1 MAARRKLGR
10 DLMKTRAISAI
21 AALVAGSAIAADD
34 YPNRSI
40 TILVP
45 FAPGGVVDL
54 ASRTIGEGL
63 SKMWGQEVIV
73 ENRAGGSGF
82 IAASAAAQADA
93 DGYTLFMGESGT
105 LAINPALFDEM
116 PYDPEADFTPI
127 STITDTPLVLVANKA
142 APFDTMAGF
151 LDAAKAAP
159 GEITYSSAGIG
170 TLNHLAPE
178 WMAIEAGIEIA
189 HIPYRG
195 GRPAAT
201 AVASGE
207 VDVSVVSYSSTK
219 PFIDSG
225 DVVVLSTASGQRI
238 APSPETPTMQEAG
251 VPNVD
256 TSQWTG
262 LVAPAGTPDA
272 ILDKLNAAIAEVLA
286 DPAVIERLTGAGA
299 APYPSSRE
307 AFQGMLDR
315 LRPQFA
321 SIIDT
326 AGIEPQ

>member
-1 MAARRKLGR
+1 
-10 DLMKTRAISAI
+10 MKKSMILA
-21 AALVAGSAIAADD
+21 AALAAMTAGHAAAQN
-34 YPNRSI
+34 YPERAI

-63 SKMWGQEVIV
+63 SKKWGVEVIV

-82 IAASAAAQADA
+82 IAATALAQSAP
-93 DGYTLFMGESGT
+93 DGYTLFMGEAGT
-105 LAINPALFDEM
+105 MTINPSLFDQT
-116 PYDPEADFTPI
+116 PYDAEADFTPI
-127 STITDTPLVLVANKA
+127 STVTDTPLILVANKE
-142 APFDTMAGF
+142 APFSTMEDF
-151 LDAAKAAP
+151 LAAAKAQP
-159 GEITYSSAGIG
+159 GMITYSSAGVG

-178 WMAIEAGIEIA
+178 WMALEAGITLQ
-189 HIPYRG
+189 HIPYKG

-262 LVAPAGTPDA
+262 LMGRAGTPEP
-272 ILDKLNAAIAEVLA
+272 ILDQLNAAVQEVLA
-286 DPAVIERLTGAGA
+286 DPAVAARLSEAGA
-299 APYPSSRE
+299 APFPSSR
-307 AFQGMLDR
+307 ADFQAMLER
-315 LRPQFA
+315 LRGQFA
-321 SIIDT
+321 TIIET
-326 AGIEPQ
+326 ADITPQ

>member
-1 MAARRKLGR
+1 MNRLFATALAAV
-10 DLMKTRAISAI
+10 I
-21 AALVAGSAIAADD
+21 ATGAAAQDD
-34 YPNRSI
+34 YPNRAI

-54 ASRTIGEGL
+54 ASRTIGEGISRRL
-63 SKMWGQEVIV
+63 GQEVIV

-82 IAASAAAQADA
+82 IAASAAAQAEP
-93 DGYTLFMGESGT
+93 DGYTLFMGEAGT
-105 LAINPALFDEM
+105 LTINPSLFEET
-116 PYDPEADFTPI
+116 PYDAEADFTTV
-127 STITDTPLVLVANKA
+127 STITDTPLILVANKNANFKTFEDFLA
-142 APFDTMAGF
+142 AAR
-151 LDAAKAAP
+151 AEP
-159 GEITYSSAGIG
+159 GRITYSSAGIG

-178 WMAIEAGIEIA
+178 WMALEGDLDIQ
-189 HIPYRG
+189 HIPYKG

-225 DVVVLSTASGQRI
+225 DVVVLATTSAERI
-238 APSPETPTMQEAG
+238 APSPDTPTMQEGG

-262 LVAPAGTPDA
+262 LMAPAGTPDA
-272 ILDKLNAAIAEVLA
+272 ILDTLNATIAEILA
-286 DPAVIERLTGAGA
+286 EPEVAKTLTEAGA

-307 AFQGMLDR
+307 DFDAMLDR
-315 LRPQFA
+315 LRGQFA
-321 SIIDT
+321 LIIET
-326 AGIEPQ
+326 AGISAQ

>member
-1 MAARRKLGR
+1 MKKLLGAAFAA
-10 DLMKTRAISAI
+10 MI
-21 AALVAGSAIAADD
+21 ATGAAAQED
-34 YPNRSI
+34 YPNRAI

-63 SKMWGQEVIV
+63 SRRLGQEVIV

-82 IAASAAAQADA
+82 IAASAAAQAEP
-93 DGYTLFMGESGT
+93 DGYTLFMGEAGT
-105 LAINPALFDEM
+105 LTINPSLFEET
-116 PYDPEADFTPI
+116 PYDAEADFTTV
-127 STITDTPLVLVANKA
+127 STITDTPLILVANKNASFKTFEEFLEA
-142 APFDTMAGF
+142 ARAE
-151 LDAAKAAP
+151 P
-159 GEITYSSAGIG
+159 GSITYSSAGIG

-178 WMAIEAGIEIA
+178 WMSLEGDIQIQ
-189 HIPYRG
+189 HIPYKG

-225 DVVVLSTASGQRI
+225 DVIVLATTSAKRI
-238 APSPETPTMQEAG
+238 DPSPETPTMQEGG

-262 LVAPAGTPDA
+262 LMAPAGTPDA
-272 ILDKLNAAIAEVLA
+272 VLDKLNATIAEILA
-286 DPAVIERLTGAGA
+286 EPEVAKTLTDAGA
-299 APYPSSRE
+299 APYPSSRDE
-307 AFQGMLDR
+307 FDAMLDR
-315 LRPQFA
+315 LRGQFKT
-321 SIIDT
+321 IIET
-326 AGIEPQ
+326 AGITAQ

>member
-1 MAARRKLGR
+1 MKKLLG
-10 DLMKTRAISAI
+10 
-21 AALVAGSAIAADD
+21 AALAAMIATGAAAQED
-34 YPNRSI
+34 YPNRAI

-63 SKMWGQEVIV
+63 SRRLGQEVIV

-82 IAASAAAQADA
+82 IAASAAAQAEP
-93 DGYTLFMGESGT
+93 DGYTLFMGEAGT
-105 LAINPALFDEM
+105 LTINPSLFEET
-116 PYDPEADFTPI
+116 PYDAEADFTTV
-127 STITDTPLVLVANKA
+127 STITDTPLILVANKNASFKTFEEFLEA
-142 APFDTMAGF
+142 ARAE
-151 LDAAKAAP
+151 P
-159 GEITYSSAGIG
+159 GAITYSSAGIG

-178 WMAIEAGIEIA
+178 WMSLEGDIQIQ
-189 HIPYRG
+189 HIPYKG

-225 DVVVLSTASGQRI
+225 DVIVLATTSAKRI
-238 APSPETPTMQEAG
+238 DPSPETPTMQEGG

-262 LVAPAGTPDA
+262 LMAPAGTPDA
-272 ILDKLNAAIAEVLA
+272 VLDKLNATIAEILA
-286 DPAVIERLTGAGA
+286 EPDVAKTLTDAGA

-307 AFQGMLDR
+307 DFDAMLDR
-315 LRPQFA
+315 LRGQFKT
-321 SIIDT
+321 IIET
-326 AGIEPQ
+326 AGITAQ

>member
-1 MAARRKLGR
+1 MKKLLG
-10 DLMKTRAISAI
+10 
-21 AALVAGSAIAADD
+21 AALAAMIATGAAAQED
-34 YPNRSI
+34 YPNRAI

-63 SKMWGQEVIV
+63 SRRLGQEVIV

-82 IAASAAAQADA
+82 IAASAAAQAEP
-93 DGYTLFMGESGT
+93 DGYTLFMGEAGT
-105 LAINPALFDEM
+105 LTINPSLFEET
-116 PYDPEADFTPI
+116 PYDAEADFTTV
-127 STITDTPLVLVANKA
+127 STITDTPLILVANKNASFKTFEEFLEA
-142 APFDTMAGF
+142 ARAE
-151 LDAAKAAP
+151 P
-159 GEITYSSAGIG
+159 GSITYSSAGIG

-178 WMAIEAGIEIA
+178 WMSLEGDIQIQ
-189 HIPYRG
+189 HIPYKG

-225 DVVVLSTASGQRI
+225 DVIVLATTSAKRI
-238 APSPETPTMQEAG
+238 DPSPETPTMQEGG

-262 LVAPAGTPDA
+262 LMAPAGTPDA
-272 ILDKLNAAIAEVLA
+272 VLDKLNATIAEILA
-286 DPAVIERLTGAGA
+286 EPEVAKTLTDAGA

-307 AFQGMLDR
+307 DFDAMLDR
-315 LRPQFA
+315 LRGQFKT
-321 SIIDT
+321 IIET
-326 AGIEPQ
+326 AGITAQ

>member
-1 MAARRKLGR
+1 MKKLLG
-10 DLMKTRAISAI
+10 
-21 AALVAGSAIAADD
+21 AALAAMIATGAAAQED
-34 YPNRSI
+34 YPNRAI

-63 SKMWGQEVIV
+63 SRRLGQEVIV

-82 IAASAAAQADA
+82 IAASAAAQAEP
-93 DGYTLFMGESGT
+93 DGYTLFMGEAGT
-105 LAINPALFDEM
+105 LTINPSLFEET
-116 PYDPEADFTPI
+116 PYDAEADFTTV
-127 STITDTPLVLVANKA
+127 STITDTPLILVANKNASFKTFEEFLEA
-142 APFDTMAGF
+142 ARAE
-151 LDAAKAAP
+151 P
-159 GEITYSSAGIG
+159 GSITYSSAGIG

-178 WMAIEAGIEIA
+178 WMSLEGDIQIQ
-189 HIPYRG
+189 HIPYKG

-225 DVVVLSTASGQRI
+225 DVIVLATTSAKRI
-238 APSPETPTMQEAG
+238 DPSPETPTMQEGG

-262 LVAPAGTPDA
+262 LMAPAGTPDA
-272 ILDKLNAAIAEVLA
+272 VLDKLNATIAEILA
-286 DPAVIERLTGAGA
+286 EPDVAKTLTDAGA

-307 AFQGMLDR
+307 DFDAMLDR
-315 LRPQFA
+315 LRGQFKT
-321 SIIDT
+321 IIET
-326 AGIEPQ
+326 AGITAQ

>member
-1 MAARRKLGR
+1 MKKLLG
-10 DLMKTRAISAI
+10 
-21 AALVAGSAIAADD
+21 AALAAIIATGAAAQED
-34 YPNRSI
+34 YPNRAI

-63 SKMWGQEVIV
+63 SRRLGQEVIV

-82 IAASAAAQADA
+82 IAASAAAQAEP
-93 DGYTLFMGESGT
+93 DGYTLFMGEAGT
-105 LAINPALFDEM
+105 LTINPSLFEET
-116 PYDPEADFTPI
+116 PYDAEADFTTV
-127 STITDTPLVLVANKA
+127 STITDTPLILVANKNASFKTFEEFLEA
-142 APFDTMAGF
+142 ARAE
-151 LDAAKAAP
+151 P
-159 GEITYSSAGIG
+159 GSITYSSAGIG

-178 WMAIEAGIEIA
+178 WMSLEGDIQIQ
-189 HIPYRG
+189 HIPYKG

-225 DVVVLSTASGQRI
+225 DVIVLATTSAKRI
-238 APSPETPTMQEAG
+238 DPSPETPTMQEGG

-262 LVAPAGTPDA
+262 LMAPAGTPDA
-272 ILDKLNAAIAEVLA
+272 VLDKLNATIAEILA
-286 DPAVIERLTGAGA
+286 EPEVAKTLTDAGA

-307 AFQGMLDR
+307 DFDAMLDR
-315 LRPQFA
+315 LRGQFKT
-321 SIIDT
+321 IIET
-326 AGIEPQ
+326 AGITAQ

>member
-1 MAARRKLGR
+1 
-10 DLMKTRAISAI
+10 MKTLALSVV
-21 AALVAGSAIAADD
+21 AALVAGAAVAAED
-34 YPNRSI
+34 YPNRAI

-105 LAINPALFDEM
+105 LAINPSLFEEM
-116 PYDPEADFTPI
+116 PYDPAADFTPI
-127 STITDTPLVLVANKA
+127 STITDTPLVLVANKDA
-142 APFDTMAGF
+142 AFDTMAGF
-151 LDAAKAAP
+151 LDAAKASP

-238 APSPETPTMQEAG
+238 PPSPDTPTMQEAG

-262 LVAPAGTPDA
+262 LVAPAGTPDDV
-272 ILDKLNAAIAEVLA
+272 LDKLNAAINEVLA
-286 DPAVIERLTGAGA
+286 DPAVVERLEGAGA

-307 AFQGMLDR
+307 AFADLLDR

-321 SIIDT
+321 SIIET

>member
-1 MAARRKLGR
+1 MKKLLG
-10 DLMKTRAISAI
+10 
-21 AALVAGSAIAADD
+21 AALAAMIATGAAAQED
-34 YPNRSI
+34 YPNRAI

-63 SKMWGQEVIV
+63 SRRLGQEVIV

-82 IAASAAAQADA
+82 IAASAAAQAEP
-93 DGYTLFMGESGT
+93 DGYTLFMGEAGT
-105 LAINPALFDEM
+105 LTINPSLFEET
-116 PYDPEADFTPI
+116 PYDAEADFTTV
-127 STITDTPLVLVANKA
+127 STITDTPLILVANKNASFKTFEEFLEA
-142 APFDTMAGF
+142 ARAE
-151 LDAAKAAP
+151 P
-159 GEITYSSAGIG
+159 GSITYSSAGIG

-178 WMAIEAGIEIA
+178 WMSLEGDIQIQ
-189 HIPYRG
+189 HIPYKG

-225 DVVVLSTASGQRI
+225 DVIVLATTSAKRI
-238 APSPETPTMQEAG
+238 DPSPETPTMQEGG

-262 LVAPAGTPDA
+262 LMAPAGTPDA
-272 ILDKLNAAIAEVLA
+272 VLDKLNATIAEILA
-286 DPAVIERLTGAGA
+286 EPDVAKTLTDAGA
-299 APYPSSRE
+299 APYPSSRDDFD
-307 AFQGMLDR
+307 AMLDR
-315 LRPQFA
+315 LRGQFKT
-321 SIIDT
+321 IIET
-326 AGIEPQ
+326 AGITAQ

>member
-1 MAARRKLGR
+1 
-10 DLMKTRAISAI
+10 MKRLLA
-21 AALVAGSAIAADD
+21 AALGAFIATGAMAQDN
-34 YPNRSI
+34 YPSRAI

-54 ASRTIGEGL
+54 ASRTIGDGL
-63 SKMWGQEVIV
+63 SRKLGQEVIV

-82 IAASAAAQADA
+82 IAATAAAQSKP

-105 LAINPALFDEM
+105 LTINQSLFKET
-116 PYDPEADFTPI
+116 PYNAEADFTAI
-127 STITDTPLVLVANKA
+127 STITDTPLILVANKNA
-142 APFDTMAGF
+142 NIKTFADF
-151 LDAAKAAP
+151 LSVAKEKP
-159 GEITYSSAGIG
+159 GSITYSSAGIG

-178 WMAIEAGIEIA
+178 WMSLEAGIKMQ
-189 HIPYRG
+189 HVPYKG

-225 DVVVLSTASGQRI
+225 DVVVLATTSASRI
-238 APSPETPTMQEAG
+238 APSPDTPTMQEEG
-251 VPNVD
+251 VPNID

-262 LVAPAGTPDA
+262 LMAPAGTPDA
-272 ILDKLNAAIAEVLA
+272 VLEKLNKAIGEILAE
-286 DPAVIERLTGAGA
+286 PAVASLLTEAGA

-307 AFQGMLDR
+307 DFTAMLVR
-315 LRPQFA
+315 LRGQFA
-321 SIIDT
+321 TIIKT
-326 AGIEPQ
+326 ANITAQ

>member
-1 MAARRKLGR
+1 MKKLLG
-10 DLMKTRAISAI
+10 
-21 AALVAGSAIAADD
+21 AALAAMIATGAAAQED
-34 YPNRSI
+34 YPNRAI

-63 SKMWGQEVIV
+63 SRRLGQEVIV

-82 IAASAAAQADA
+82 IAASAAAQAEP
-93 DGYTLFMGESGT
+93 DGYTLFMGEAGT
-105 LAINPALFDEM
+105 LTINPSLFEET
-116 PYDPEADFTPI
+116 PYDAEADFTTV
-127 STITDTPLVLVANKA
+127 STITDTPLILVANKNASFKTFEEFLEA
-142 APFDTMAGF
+142 ARAE
-151 LDAAKAAP
+151 P
-159 GEITYSSAGIG
+159 GSITYSSAGIG

-178 WMAIEAGIEIA
+178 WMSLEGDIEIQ
-189 HIPYRG
+189 HIPYKG

-225 DVVVLSTASGQRI
+225 DVIVLATTSAKRI
-238 APSPETPTMQEAG
+238 DPSPETPTMQEGG

-262 LVAPAGTPDA
+262 LMAPAGTPDA
-272 ILDKLNAAIAEVLA
+272 VLDKLNATIAEILA
-286 DPAVIERLTGAGA
+286 EPDVAKTLTDAGA

-307 AFQGMLDR
+307 DFDAMLDR
-315 LRPQFA
+315 LRGQFKT
-321 SIIDT
+321 IIET
-326 AGIEPQ
+326 AGITAQ

>member
-1 MAARRKLGR
+1 MNKFLVAAV
-10 DLMKTRAISAI
+10 
-21 AALVAGSAIAADD
+21 AALFATGASAQDN
-34 YPNRSI
+34 YPDRAI

-63 SKMWGQEVIV
+63 SRRLGQEVIV

-82 IAASAAAQADA
+82 IAASAAAQAEP
-93 DGYTLFMGESGT
+93 DGYTLFMGEAGT
-105 LAINPALFDEM
+105 LTINPSLFDET
-116 PYDPEADFTPI
+116 PYDAEADFTTV
-127 STITDTPLVLVANKA
+127 STITDTPLILVANKNA
-142 APFDTMAGF
+142 SFKTFEEF
-151 LDAAKAAP
+151 LATARGEP
-159 GEITYSSAGIG
+159 GVVTYSSAGIG

-178 WMAIEAGIEIA
+178 WMALEGGLELQ
-189 HIPYRG
+189 HIPYKG

-225 DVVVLSTASGQRI
+225 DVVVLATTSASRI
-238 APSPETPTMQEAG
+238 DPSPDTPTMQEGG

-262 LVAPAGTPDA
+262 LMAPAGTPDA
-272 ILDKLNAAIAEVLA
+272 ILDLLNETIAEILA
-286 DPAVIERLTGAGA
+286 EPEVAKTLTEAGA
-299 APYPSSRE
+299 APYPSSRDE
-307 AFQGMLDR
+307 FSEMLDR
-315 LRPQFA
+315 LRGQFA
-321 SIIDT
+321 TIIES
-326 AGIEPQ
+326 AGIVAQ

>member
-1 MAARRKLGR
+1 MKKLLG
-10 DLMKTRAISAI
+10 
-21 AALVAGSAIAADD
+21 AALAAMIATGAAAQDD
-34 YPNRSI
+34 YPNRAI

-63 SKMWGQEVIV
+63 SRRLGQEVIV

-82 IAASAAAQADA
+82 IAASAAAQAEP
-93 DGYTLFMGESGT
+93 DGYTLFMGEAGT
-105 LAINPALFDEM
+105 LTINPSLFEET
-116 PYDPEADFTPI
+116 PYDAEADFTTV
-127 STITDTPLVLVANKA
+127 STITDTPLILVANKNASFKTFEEFLEA
-142 APFDTMAGF
+142 ARAE
-151 LDAAKAAP
+151 P
-159 GEITYSSAGIG
+159 GAITYSSAGIG

-178 WMAIEAGIEIA
+178 WMSLEGDIQIQ
-189 HIPYRG
+189 HIPYKG

-225 DVVVLSTASGQRI
+225 DVIVLATTSAKRI
-238 APSPETPTMQEAG
+238 DPSPETPTMQEGG

-262 LVAPAGTPDA
+262 LMAPAGTPDA
-272 ILDKLNAAIAEVLA
+272 VLDKLNATIAEILA
-286 DPAVIERLTGAGA
+286 EPDVAKTLTDAGA

-307 AFQGMLDR
+307 DFDAMLDR
-315 LRPQFA
+315 LRGQFKT
-321 SIIDT
+321 IIET
-326 AGIEPQ
+326 AGITAQ